1 MDETTGK
8 FVFCTNAVGYGTGR
22 KYEKVWGTGETDSEG
37 AEGVYCGG
45 KKLKYSDSIKQ
56 MEKITEKVNKIPK
69 ICEDVNRW
77 NIENPIL
84 QTKDYFASSAIAQAE
99 TLFSNSAIGL
109 VGKQDDICKNILGN
123 TALGL
128 AATMQVEQTHIS
140 FHSALEAIKKYD
152 GLWQNA
158 ALSVAT
164 AMQAEQTHVSLS
176 PVLEAM
182 KKYEGICQKLVE
194 CTNFGSTI
202 QATSQQFNFLQDVT
216 RNNLGLRM
224 ESAIKM
230 DGLSHAVTAFAE
242 GLTVFTNSTSYQGVT
257 KFLEQYQNSIGQII
271 SSVQL
276 LPIDKFEEMDHIWED
291 FNIDDVSI
299 SENGD
304 LTYQGMTYERDEVPQ
319 AVESQLREI
328 EQNPLPLK
336 HQLEELK
343 QRFWL
348 LFFIVSIALAIP
360 DFMEKINWYADLG
373 KSICEVV
380 LNLPKMGY
388 TIKEKSYIRSEA
400 NAKSKILTTLVYDT
414 ELEILEDMPRW
425 YRVKY
430 TDETGAEIEGWI
442 SKISVEE

>member
-1 MDETTGK
+1 M
-8 FVFCTNAVGYGTGR
+8 
-22 KYEKVWGTGETDSEG
+22 
-37 AEGVYCGG
+37 
-45 KKLKYSDSIKQ
+45 KYSDSIKQ
-56 MEKITEKVNKIPK
+56 MEKIMEKVNTIPR
-69 ICEDVNRW
+69 ICEDINRW
-77 NIENPIL
+77 HIENPIL
-84 QTKDYFASSAIAQAE
+84 QTKDYLASSGIAQAE
-99 TLFSNSAIGL
+99 NMFSNSVFGL
-109 VGKQDDICKNILGN
+109 AGKQDDMCKNILGN

-128 AATMQVEQTHIS
+128 AVTMKTEQTHI
-140 FHSALEAIKKYD
+140 
-152 GLWQNA
+152 
-158 ALSVAT
+158 
-164 AMQAEQTHVSLS
+164 SLS

-182 KKYEGICQKLVE
+182 KKYEGIHQKLIE

-202 QATSQQFNFLQDVT
+202 QAASKQFSLLEDVT
-216 RNNLGLRM
+216 RNNLDLGM
-224 ESAIKM
+224 ESATKIA
-230 DGLSHAVTAFAE
+230 GLSHAVTAFAE
-242 GLTVFTNSTSYQGVT
+242 GLKAFTNSTSYQGVT

-291 FNIDDVSI
+291 FNIDDVFI